1 MHRKNIER
9 IIESNDNTKMHKLKD
24 LLLCLIDDLKGTDY
38 HKYLMYEYKIHTIAY
53 GEHLGKELAEHW
65 VSCMENKDGTKGEH
79 WTYDQVAQLIRD
91 KGIKCD
97 VSDFY
102 AVLNMVYSDYYNTKF
117 DINVY
122 IELAKDWLHDM
133 DINNKVLK
141 YYYFV
146 VK

>member
-1 MHRKNIER
+1 
-9 IIESNDNTKMHKLKD
+9 
-24 LLLCLIDDLKGTDY
+24 
-38 HKYLMYEYKIHTIAY
+38 
-53 GEHLGKELAEHW
+53 
-65 VSCMENKDGTKGEH
+65 
-79 WTYDQVAQLIRD
+79 
-91 KGIKCD
+91 
-97 VSDFY
+97 
-102 AVLNMVYSDYYNTKF
+102 MVYSDYYNTKF

>member
-1 MHRKNIER
+1 
-9 IIESNDNTKMHKLKD
+9 
-24 LLLCLIDDLKGTDY
+24 
-38 HKYLMYEYKIHTIAY
+38 
-53 GEHLGKELAEHW
+53 
-65 VSCMENKDGTKGEH
+65 MENKDGTKGEH
-79 WTYDQVAQLIRD
+79 WTYDQVAQLVRD